1 MRVFFIQVFFFPVGV
16 ENSELFEHSQ
26 CVCVWAREKQ
36 GKKESF
42 RTNIE
47 KRNGPFDCCKVIKV
61 ACRPPRQNHC
71 EFNVRN
77 KIKMMIA
84 DTF

>member
-16 ENSELFEHSQ
+16 ENFELFEHSR
-26 CVCVWAREKQ
+26 AREKQ
-36 GKKESF
+36 RKKESF

-77 KIKMMIA
+77 QIKMMIA